1 MKISIEFVGSLR
13 HASSARILV
22 RECDNG
28 MLLKDLVYSIIKE
41 KPALEH
47 SLLDKQSDD
56 PKASAL
62 MLINGREISVLQGL
76 STALKDGDKMV
87 FVPVIHGG

>member
-1 MKISIEFVGSLR
+1 
-13 HASSARILV
+13 
-22 RECDNG
+22 
-28 MLLKDLVYSIIKE
+28 MLLKDLVYSVIKE

-47 SLLDKQSDD
+47 GLLNKQLDD
-56 PKASAL
+56 SKASAL

-76 STALKDGDKMV
+76 STELKDGDKVV